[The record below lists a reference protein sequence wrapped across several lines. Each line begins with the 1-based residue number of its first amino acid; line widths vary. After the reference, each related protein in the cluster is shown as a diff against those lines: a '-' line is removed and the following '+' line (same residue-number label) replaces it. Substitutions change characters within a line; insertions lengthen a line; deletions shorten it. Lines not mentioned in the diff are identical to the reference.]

1 MNKVYRR
8 MRATRIA
15 VAAIVAIVAA
25 GASALGY
32 DSLFNRWQAL
42 PALMACCFIWLL
54 AWAALTLVLGRLY
67 CSTVCPMGTLQDAF
81 MRIFH
86 RRDTFH
92 YRQPSNALRRSIVV
106 IVFIAAMLG
115 FPVVTVLIDPAAAFS
130 RVFSMPAAP
139 LLSAAAFSI
148 AGCCIALG
156 TLLTAAIVAARC
168 GRRLCNTMCPVGTL
182 MGGIANF
189 AIYRIDINTDK
200 CVGCGHCTAVC
211 RSECIDP
218 SAHTVD
224 TSRCVVCLDCT
235 AECPTGA
242 ITLRRGRHRLQMPLM
257 QPIITPPETAAMD
270 APSPLKRLDRRSFL
284 TAVTGLGALKMLAA
298 DTNDTAAL
306 NAVVPPGSVER
317 SAFLSRCTG
326 CGICVNSCPSGIIKP
341 SVRELGVRA
350 MLHPVLDF
358 NRGWC
363 LYDCVK
369 CTTVCPAGA
378 LEKLSPAAKHKQ
390 PIGKARIVA
399 THCIEYTTGKACGI
413 CARRCPVQAI
423 KLLPVDEHHS
433 TGKNVRRLPEVDF
446 DRCIGCGACHYYC
459 PSTPRAWI
467 IEGL

>member
-15 VAAIVAIVAA
+15 VAVIVAIVAA

-42 PALMACCFIWLL
+42 PALMACSFIWLL
-54 AWAALTLVLGRLY
+54 AWASLTVVLGRLY
-67 CSTVCPMGTLQDAF
+67 CSTACPMGTLQDVF

-86 RRDTFH
+86 QRDSFH
-92 YRQPSNALRRSIVV
+92 YRQPANALRRSIVV
-106 IVFIAAMLG
+106 IVVIAATLG

-130 RVFSMPAAP
+130 RVFSMSAGPI
-139 LLSAAAFSI
+139 LSAAAFSI
-148 AGCCIALG
+148 AGCCIAMI
-156 TLLTAAIVAARC
+156 TLIIIVIVAARS
-168 GRRLCNTMCPVGTL
+168 GRRLCNTVCPVGTVL
-182 MGGIANF
+182 GGISNF

-200 CVGCGHCTAVC
+200 CIGCGHCTAVC

-224 TSRCVVCLDCT
+224 SSRCVVCLDCT

-257 QPIITPPETAAMD
+257 QPIISPAEPTAIETPAAV
-270 APSPLKRLDRRSFL
+270 KRLDRRSFL
-284 TAVTGLGALKMLAA
+284 SAIAGLSTLKMLAS
-298 DTNDTAAL
+298 DTTDTTAL
-306 NAVVPPGSVER
+306 NAVVPPGAAER
-317 SAFLSRCTG
+317 SVFQSRCTG
-326 CGICVNSCPSGIIKP
+326 CGICVNSCPTGIIKP

-358 NRGWC
+358 DRGAC

-399 THCIEYTTGKACGI
+399 SHCIEYTTGKGCGI

-423 KLLPVDEHHS
+423 KLLPVDENNRA
-433 TGKNVRRLPEVDF
+433 GKTVRRLPEVDF

-459 PSTPRAWI
+459 PSRPLACI
-467 IEGL
+467 IEGV